1 MIVKK
6 FSVRQ
11 SNKSTTVRIPYCKG
25 LQKCFGFTLT
35 ELMIVLSIIGILMSS
50 LFPLG
55 NKILRKAYISIDLQ
69 NVHQVALIYS
79 EVWGAHSMPDD
90 QPITSSKPLIFELAY
105 RHHLNNIRY
114 YCSNLR
120 ARKNLAVVDKE
131 GHDLGNLQHSD
142 YIFLYPIPSDGSAD
156 TTPILFSK
164 GLQIDGTW
172 SSESPYG
179 ASGGIIVFLDGHAK
193 FCTNAQEVL
202 VDYHTG
208 EPIQTMQQAVPTGVH
223 AYGFNGMLW

>member
-1 MIVKK
+1 MIIKK
-6 FSVRQ
+6 IAVRQ
-11 SNKSTTVRIPYCKG
+11 SNKTPTVSIFRFKK

-55 NKILRKAYISIDLQ
+55 NKILRKAYIAIDLQ

-79 EVWGAHSMPDD
+79 EAFEAHNALND

-120 ARKNLAVVDKE
+120 TRKNLAVVNKE
-131 GHDLGNLQHSD
+131 GHDLGNLQQSD
-142 YIFLYPIPSDGSAD
+142 YVFLYPIPYDSPAD

-172 SSESPYG
+172 SSDSPYG
-179 ASGGIIVFLDGHAK
+179 TGGGIIVFLDGHAK

-202 VDYHTG
+202 VDYCTG
-208 EPIQTMQQAVPTGVH
+208 EPIQTVQQAVPTGVH
-223 AYGFNGMLW
+223 AYGFDEMLW

>member
-1 MIVKK
+1 
-6 FSVRQ
+6 
-11 SNKSTTVRIPYCKG
+11 
-25 LQKCFGFTLT
+25 
-35 ELMIVLSIIGILMSS
+35 MIVLSIIGILMSS

-55 NKILRKAYISIDLQ
+55 NKILQKVYMTIDLQ
-69 NVHQVALIYS
+69 NVHQVALIYR
-79 EVWGAHSMPDD
+79 ETWEARSMPED
-90 QPITSSKPLIFELAY
+90 QPITSSKPLIFELVY

-120 ARKNLAVVDKE
+120 TRKNLAVVDKA
-131 GHDLGNLQHSD
+131 GHDLGNLQDSD
-142 YIFLYPIPSDGSAD
+142 YVFLYPISSDGAAD

-172 SSESPYG
+172 SSDSPYG
-179 ASGGIIVFLDGHAK
+179 TSGGIIVFLDGHAK

-202 VDYHTG
+202 VDYQTG
-208 EPIQTMQQAVPTGVH
+208 KPIQNIQQAVPIGVH